1 MTDVLPKANESVYA
15 YDLTTG
21 RIMFSA
27 NAPVQPGLFDAI
39 RAMPGHGVVVGVT
52 TDISKIYV
60 KSGKV
65 KDRPV
70 MAPAWKD
77 GISTVAADGT
87 SFITLTGLPADTRVY
102 VDHMDAGLYGP
113 TFDVTA
119 EHPGTYS
126 VYLENFPYMEK
137 VITFTAT

>member
-1 MTDVLPKANESVYA
+1 MTDILPKANESVYA

-39 RAMPGHGVVVGVT
+39 RAMQNHGAVVGLT

-60 KSGKV
+60 KSGRV
-65 KDRPV
+65 RDRPV
-70 MAPAWKD
+70 MAPEWKN
-77 GISTVAADGT
+77 GISTVVADGT
-87 SFITLTGLPADTRVY
+87 SHITLQGLPADTRVY
-102 VDHMDAGLYGP
+102 VDQMDAGLYGP

-119 EHPGTYS
+119 EHPGTYT
-126 VYLENFPYMEK
+126 VYLDNFPYMEK